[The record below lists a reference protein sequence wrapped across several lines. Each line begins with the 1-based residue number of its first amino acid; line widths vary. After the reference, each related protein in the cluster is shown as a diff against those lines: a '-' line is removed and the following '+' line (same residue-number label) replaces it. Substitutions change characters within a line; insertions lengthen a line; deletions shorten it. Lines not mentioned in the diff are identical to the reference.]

1 MTLTDVLQR
10 MSLDAVAGRC
20 AQETQKFLAKQVS
33 DSAYCFELF
42 RRALELR
49 DEHAWDYVYG
59 QYHDLVASWI
69 SAHSELRKTG
79 EDLHFFVNQAFV
91 NFYRVLQSP
100 GKLARFAS
108 LSALLSYLRAC
119 AHSAVRD
126 EARKHTIPAA
136 DLPDYVEVSSDE
148 DVQAVI
154 LDNEMHEALV
164 NLIGARLKSPK
175 EEVILESC
183 FGLGLKPREVY
194 QRYADLFDSQQ
205 EVYRVKQ
212 NLLERLRRDAE
223 LQALWQEQSR
233 A

>member
-1 MTLTDVLQR
+1 

-20 AQETQKFLAKQVS
+20 AQETQKFLAKQGS
-33 DSAYCFELF
+33 ESAYCFELF

-49 DEHAWDYVYG
+49 DEHAWEHVYH
-59 QYHDLVASWI
+59 QYQDLVASWI

-79 EDLHFFVNQAFV
+79 EDLHFFVNQAFI

-100 GKLARFAS
+100 GKFARFAS

-126 EARKHTIPAA
+126 EARKHTIPEVE
-136 DLPDYVEVSSDE
+136 LPDYVEMSSDE
-148 DVQAVI
+148 DVQVMI
-154 LDNEMHEALV
+154 LDSEMQGALV
-164 NLIGARLKSPK
+164 NLIGARLKSRK

-183 FGLGLKPREVY
+183 FGLDLKPREVY

-212 NLLERLRRDAE
+212 NLLERLRRDTE
-223 LQALWQEQSR
+223 LQALWQEQIR
-233 A
+233 T